1 MNSTTQK
8 SSNNRG
14 NSSNQNSNYK
24 YSSYERKSANTSNTS
39 NILCRKGQDC
49 HFNKQGRCMF
59 FHPQL
64 SQQTI
69 TKPSFT
75 YCSSDFPSLNSVK

>member
-14 NSSNQNSNYK
+14 NSS
-24 YSSYERKSANTSNTS
+24 YERKNTNTGNTS

-59 FHPQL
+59 FHPQR

-75 YCSSDFPSLNSVK
+75 YCSSDFPSLSSVK